1 VATPELPAHIQALLS
16 PSAYPHPVERVELRQ
31 THISYL
37 FFAGDLVYK
46 VKKPL
51 DLGFLDFSTLER
63 RRHFCEEEQRLN
75 RRLCEG
81 TYLDVVPVVQ
91 SPAGVRVEGAGEV
104 IDYAVKMRRL
114 PEEGMMSALLEGDA
128 VDSRMLAALAR
139 RIADFHASSE
149 RSAEIDAFGGLETAM
164 GNWRENFEQTAPYI
178 GRTVSQAQFQEI
190 KAYVEEVAELD
201 ADVFALRVQE
211 GRARDC
217 HGDLRADA
225 VVFED
230 DHVCIFDCI
239 EFNERFRYSDLAAD
253 VAFLAMDLDY
263 RGRGDLADEFLGLY
277 LAATLDATLPLVLN
291 FYRCYRAYVR
301 GKVDGFQL
309 DQPEVSDEQKALV
322 QAGCRRY
329 FELAHDYATRPA
341 PRALIITVG
350 VSGSGKSYLANALA
364 TRLGAFVVSSDV
376 TRKGLL
382 GIDPAE
388 RHIDPID
395 AGIYAPEVTERTY
408 AAMLD
413 AARPWLQRGKPV
425 ILDASYL
432 DRERRRAALALS
444 YDTNA
449 GFLALE
455 CEADEAVIWER
466 LSERQGDQRV
476 VSDGRWEVYRVQQ
489 ERREPVDEL
498 PVGAHMVV
506 DAAQPL
512 REQIAA
518 VLAHLAGGPP
528 EPEPESGMGSVE

>member
-1 VATPELPAHIQALLS
+1 VGAPDLPEHIQALLS
-16 PSAYPHPVERVELRQ
+16 PSAYPEPMESVELRQ

-37 FFAGDLVYK
+37 LFVGDVVYK
-46 VKKPL
+46 IKKPL
-51 DLGFLDFSTLER
+51 DLGFLDYSTVEKR
-63 RRHFCEEEQRLN
+63 KRFCEEELRLN

-81 TYLDVVPVVQ
+81 TYLDVVTIARTEQ
-91 SPAGVRVEGAGEV
+91 GIRLGGDGQV

-114 PEEGMMSALLEGDA
+114 PEDRMMSALLDHGA
-128 VDSRMLAALAR
+128 VDSRMLAAVAR
-139 RIADFHASSE
+139 RVADFHASSE
-149 RSAEIDAFGGLETAM
+149 RSDGIDAYGGLETAM
-164 GNWRENFEQTAPYI
+164 VNWRENFEQTAPYI

-201 ADVFALRVQE
+201 ADVFAARVQE

-239 EFNERFRYSDLAAD
+239 EFNERFRFSDVAAD
-253 VAFLAMDLDY
+253 VAFLAMDLDF
-263 RGRGDLADEFLGLY
+263 RGRSDLADEFLGLY
-277 LAATLDATLPLVLN
+277 LAATLDSTLPLVLD

-309 DQPEVSDEQKALV
+309 DQPEVSDEQKA
-322 QAGCRRY
+322 QARAGCRRY
-329 FELAHDYATRPA
+329 FELAHDYATRPS
-341 PRALIITVG
+341 PRTLIITVG

-364 TRLGAFVVSSDV
+364 GRLGAFLVSSDV
-376 TRKGLL
+376 TRKRLL

-408 AAMLD
+408 AAMLE
-413 AARPWLQRGKPV
+413 AARPWLRRGKPV
-425 ILDASYL
+425 VLDASYL
-432 DRERRRAALALS
+432 DREHRRAALALA

-449 GFLALE
+449 SFLALE

-466 LSERQGDQRV
+466 LSERKGDQRV

-498 PVGAHMVV
+498 PVGAHMAI
-506 DAAQPL
+506 DTAQPL